1 MHFWCKIVISPQP
14 SSSTNRTTSNYVA
27 EVRHWIWPNHR
38 AGHLKLDKPQD
49 RALDFTQGH
58 CKSFLWQSKLKNKF
72 KYISLIVLTFVIC
85 TCTMTFAYGSINM
98 DYVLLLN
105 LNPGNIRGL
114 NQTLNSQGIDIPSPI
129 RTLSIPWC
137 NIVPIDHLTI
147 LGRFKSWGYTSCLC
161 RVMECGNRKPC
172 SLGIGNGPVLWT
184 PIGAIGYNLQSEGH
198 VRGYES
204 ET

>member
-1 MHFWCKIVISPQP
+1 M
-14 SSSTNRTTSNYVA
+14 
-27 EVRHWIWPNHR
+27 
-38 AGHLKLDKPQD
+38 
-49 RALDFTQGH
+49 
-58 CKSFLWQSKLKNKF
+58 
-72 KYISLIVLTFVIC
+72 YISLIVLTFVIC
-85 TCTMTFAYGSINM
+85 TCTMTFAYGSVNM

-129 RTLSIPWC
+129 RTLCIPWC

-198 VRGYES
+198 VRGYELWDS
-204 ET
+204 ANINGLILSRWKIPRSVMISHTSRSYLNCSIFG

>member
-1 MHFWCKIVISPQP
+1 
-14 SSSTNRTTSNYVA
+14 
-27 EVRHWIWPNHR
+27 
-38 AGHLKLDKPQD
+38 
-49 RALDFTQGH
+49 
-58 CKSFLWQSKLKNKF
+58 
-72 KYISLIVLTFVIC
+72 
-85 TCTMTFAYGSINM
+85 MTFAYGSVNM

-129 RTLSIPWC
+129 RTLCIPWC

-198 VRGYES
+198 VRGYELWDS
-204 ET
+204 ANINSHILSRWKRSSTTLCDDFSPEQKLLKLFNIWLNLGPKFERGYTCDKFKMLKW